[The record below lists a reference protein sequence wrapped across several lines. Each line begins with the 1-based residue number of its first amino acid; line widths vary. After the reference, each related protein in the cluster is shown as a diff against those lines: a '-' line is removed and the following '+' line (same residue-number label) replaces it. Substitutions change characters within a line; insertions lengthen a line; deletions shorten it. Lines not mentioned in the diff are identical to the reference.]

1 MLNGRSLIGHVMGL
15 VVLTVSS
22 AGCGTSPDLETSR
35 KFQQAE
41 EAFSTAVTSEDYV
54 RSAMLYQEI
63 LDDGFSSGSVL
74 YNQGNAWTRAGKTG
88 RAIASYR
95 QAIRHLPRDP
105 WLDANLKHA
114 LKGVATESKKPILD
128 YVFFWQK
135 SISYREKAVLVT
147 ALLSTVLA
155 LSLVCQFGWQKV
167 ILSRLAILVLIVLAF
182 VAISLGRDWYNF
194 EQVQHGVVV
203 VAETTARKGGSDTY
217 DTAFNQ
223 ALKEG
228 TEFVVRQ
235 EQNDWLNIQVGDSGE
250 GWITKRDCVVY

>member
-1 MLNGRSLIGHVMGL
+1 MLNGRSINGL
-15 VVLTVSS
+15 VVGLVLLMVSS

-41 EAFSTAVTSEDYV
+41 ETFSTAATPEDYA

-63 LDDGFSSGSVL
+63 LDGGFSSGSVF

-114 LKGVATESKKPILD
+114 LTGVATESKKPILD
-128 YVFFWQK
+128 YVFFWQQ
-135 SISYREKAVLVT
+135 SISYLEKGMLVT
-147 ALLSTVLA
+147 ALLSIVLA
-155 LSLVCQFGWQKV
+155 LSLVSQFGWQKV
-167 ILSRLAILVLIVLAF
+167 VLSRVTIFVMVVLAF
-182 VAISLGRDWYNF
+182 AAASLARDWYNF
-194 EQVQHGVVV
+194 ERLQHGVVV

-228 TEFVVRQ
+228 TEFVVLQ
-235 EQNDWLNIQVGDSGE
+235 QQNDWLNIQVGDSGE